1 MNIIQNVSLLQEDE
15 RPKTTFYV
23 AWNNIW
29 STEYGVIVQFNL
41 QPYHYRFP
49 KIVWGKKGPWNLI
62 VIKIYNILYTLG
74 KPLGSTF
81 IFCKKITNYGEFY
94 YAKIVAKYF

>member
-1 MNIIQNVSLLQEDE
+1 MNIIQNVSLLQEDD

-29 STEYGVIVQFNL
+29 STEYGVIFQFNL
-41 QPYHYRFP
+41 QPCP
-49 KIVWGKKGPWNLI
+49 KP
-62 VIKIYNILYTLG
+62 VIKIYNILYTFG

-81 IFCKKITNYGEFY
+81 IFCKKNLPNGDF
-94 YAKIVAKYF
+94 